1 MDVSKQIPGSLKFKN
16 VDELAAV
23 ILQRRLELIV
33 EKNRLLTQAGEQ
45 AFRSFVRAYA
55 SHSVDTKGIFR
66 VQQLHLGTR

>member
-33 EKNRLLTQAGEQ
+33 EKNKLLTQAGEQ